1 MLAVADEWSTEQID
15 EFKAI
20 VEQVTKVSF
29 SSSKYRVFERIMILK
44 FIFYCQTFFSL
55 NTVTTL
61 NTTPLKSI
69 RKVTKK
75 ATIDKLNHIY

>member
-29 SSSKYRVFERIMILK
+29 SSKYRVFERKIQWGARYFAARL
-44 FIFYCQTFFSL
+44 FCGSL
-55 NTVTTL
+55 W
-61 NTTPLKSI
+61 I
-69 RKVTKK
+69 
-75 ATIDKLNHIY
+75 